1 VSRFL
6 FLTPPHV
13 SVSSV
18 LFNVCHVM
26 SQASK
31 ANIKLNTKRIYQADG
46 YAVRELLKVT
56 SVLYNAL
63 RVNTTSLGDDSSSVS
78 SSLDISLKVCY

>member
-1 VSRFL
+1 MFR
-6 FLTPPHV
+6 
-13 SVSSV
+13 
-18 LFNVCHVM
+18 VM

-46 YAVRELLKVT
+46 YAVRELLKAT

-63 RVNTTSLGDDSSSVS
+63 RVNTTSLGDDSSSLS
-78 SSLDISLKVCY
+78 SPVDISSKVCF